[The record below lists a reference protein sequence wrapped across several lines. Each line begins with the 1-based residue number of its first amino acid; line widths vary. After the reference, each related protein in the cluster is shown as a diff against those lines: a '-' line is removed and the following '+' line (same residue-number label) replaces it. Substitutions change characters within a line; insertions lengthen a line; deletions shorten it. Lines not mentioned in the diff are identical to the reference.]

1 MISRHTGRNATGAF
15 FAAALCVSP
24 IAVLAQTA
32 APSPTPAQTQT
43 TTPAQSAGDKVAL
56 ARAEARIKEL
66 HAKLHITAAE
76 EPQWEAFTAVMREN
90 AQHTEETAAQRG
102 DPSTMTALDEMRGY
116 TAMAAAH
123 AADMQ
128 KMLPAFE
135 ALYTSLSPEQKKLAD
150 ELFREREGRRRR

>member
-1 MISRHTGRNATGAF
+1 MIPRKTGRAATGALL
-15 FAAALCVSP
+15 ATALCLSSS
-24 IAVLAQTA
+24 AAFAQTA
-32 APSPTPAQTQT
+32 APSPAPAPTAA
-43 TTPAQSAGDKVAL
+43 TPAQSAGDKVAL

-66 HAKLHITAAE
+66 HTKLHITAAE

-90 AQHTEETAAQRG
+90 AQHTEETAAQHG
-102 DPSTMTALDEMRGY
+102 DPSTMNALDEMRGY
-116 TAMAAAH
+116 AAMAAAH

-135 ALYTSLSPEQKKLAD
+135 ALYNSLSPEQKKQAD